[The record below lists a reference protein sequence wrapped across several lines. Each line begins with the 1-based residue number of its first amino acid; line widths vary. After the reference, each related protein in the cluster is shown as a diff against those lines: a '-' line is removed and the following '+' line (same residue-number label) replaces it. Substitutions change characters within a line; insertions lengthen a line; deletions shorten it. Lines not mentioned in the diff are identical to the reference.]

1 MSTGYRVAIV
11 GGTGRLGTYIV
22 DILVSEYR
30 TQFPIV
36 RVLTRDPTSDTARN
50 LQAKGA
56 ELHMFDEANVDGSL
70 ATALSGVDVVV
81 NALPSATTPTMR
93 LELLQSTAITSGARV
108 YFLSE
113 FGVDH
118 RQNDFPGYD
127 HHEWAVKRELAED
140 ARTRAAGNLKIVA
153 VYSGLFLEG
162 AFRAFAGYD
171 LENNTYSCVG
181 SPAQRIAFTSTADI
195 GRTVAELACL
205 ALDPETASH
214 VGVAV
219 RIAGTVVSYED
230 VRDMV
235 AKIKGLERGAISTGD
250 LWNKKRELQE
260 QGGQASVLEYIRV
273 LMGEGKLDFSGD
285 NVNELVNPRG
295 TRWRWKSAYDQ
306 LETQLLS

>member
-11 GGTGRLGTYIV
+11 GGTGRLGKQIV

-81 NALPSATTPTMR
+81 NALPSATTPLSVKKQVQT
-93 LELLQSTAITSGARV
+93 TAITSGARV

-140 ARTRAAGNLKIVA
+140 ARTRAAGNVKIVA

-162 AFRAFAGYD
+162 AFRVTGYD

-205 ALDPETASH
+205 ALDSETASH
-214 VGVAV
+214 VGGAV
-219 RIAGTVVSYED
+219 RIAGTVVSYEH

-260 QGGQASVLEYIRV
+260 QGGQASVLDYIRV

-306 LETQLLS
+306 LETQLL

>member
-1 MSTGYRVAIV
+1 MH
-11 GGTGRLGTYIV
+11 
-22 DILVSEYR
+22 
-30 TQFPIV
+30 QH
-36 RVLTRDPTSDTARN
+36 TSQPCCERYT
-50 LQAKGA
+50 
-56 ELHMFDEANVDGSL
+56 
-70 ATALSGVDVVV
+70 
-81 NALPSATTPTMR
+81 
-93 LELLQSTAITSGARV
+93 
-108 YFLSE
+108 
-113 FGVDH
+113 
-118 RQNDFPGYD
+118 
-127 HHEWAVKRELAED
+127 
-140 ARTRAAGNLKIVA
+140 
-153 VYSGLFLEG
+153 
-162 AFRAFAGYD
+162 AGYD

-205 ALDPETASH
+205 ALNPETASH
-214 VGVAV
+214 VGGAV

-260 QGGQASVLEYIRV
+260 QGGQASVLEYIRCVCCGPSCTRVCLTKEPSGIGDSV

-306 LETQLLS
+306 LETQLL